1 MAEPQYTETIYWKEI
16 VVILG
21 VFTAAFL
28 ITSIRA
34 YTEQP
39 LDWQTMFWIM
49 FPMGIIFAFL
59 AVNFRKLDIAIT
71 DENLTVGFAYPKKII
86 PWENIESAKTD
97 KDSNIIILGFGIR
110 GTRYE
115 GKWVLVY
122 NVIFAKRV
130 MVYLK
135 EGKVQIFVFSTK
147 QPEKVVQLINANI
160 NKAKPDGQSD
170 D

>member
-1 MAEPQYTETIYWKEI
+1 MSEPQYTETIYWKEMI
-16 VVILG
+16 VILS
-21 VFTAAFL
+21 VFSVLFFAMAFQMYQDNSDIKDSL
-28 ITSIRA
+28 VS
-34 YTEQP
+34 
-39 LDWQTMFWIM
+39 LF
-49 FPMGIIFAFL
+49 FPMGIIFIFL

-71 DENLTVGFAYPKKII
+71 NEALEVGWMYPKKVI

-122 NVIFAKRV
+122 NVIFAKRA

-135 EGKVQIFVFSTK
+135 TGKVQIFVFSTK
-147 QPEKVVQLINANI
+147 QPEKVVELINTNI
-160 NKAKPDGQSD
+160 KKEIADGQSD